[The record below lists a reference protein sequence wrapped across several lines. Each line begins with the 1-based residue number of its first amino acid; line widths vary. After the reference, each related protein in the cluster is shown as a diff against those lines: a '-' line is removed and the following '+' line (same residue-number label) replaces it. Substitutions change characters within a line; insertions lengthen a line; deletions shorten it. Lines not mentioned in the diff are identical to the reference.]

1 MITLYQPKKG
11 YCYNSDSIFLYLFI
25 GKFIPLKNRKN
36 LELLDVGCGV
46 GVVGLLVQ
54 KEFGCKL
61 TAIDKQKQNIFFTQ
75 TNARVNAL
83 ACECIEDDFLTH
95 RFNKRFDLIV
105 SNPPF
110 YHADVI
116 QSQNEHRNIS
126 RYNHHLPIKEF
137 IAQAAKLLKPQ
148 GRFIFCY
155 DAKQCDSLLVQLHKN
170 KLNIEAMQFVHSK
183 LDNEAKLVFISARSN
198 SRALTKIL
206 PPFVV
211 FDKASNYMDEAKLA
225 FEKAGTH
232 SIKCEG

>member
-1 MITLYQPKKG
+1 LITLYQPKDG
-11 YCYNSDSIFLYLFI
+11 YCFNSDSVFLYRFI
-25 GKFIPLKNRKN
+25 AKFVPMKNRKN
-36 LELLDVGCGV
+36 LEVLDVGCGV
-46 GVVGLLVQ
+46 GVVGLLVT

-61 TAIDKQKQNIFFTQ
+61 WAIDKQDKNIFFTQ
-75 TNARVNAL
+75 TNARVNNL
-83 ACECIEDDFLTH
+83 SCECIEDDFLTH
-95 RFNKRFDLIV
+95 RFDKKFDIIV

-110 YHADVI
+110 YHEHVI
-116 QSQNEHRNIS
+116 QSQNEHLNIS
-126 RYNHHLPIKEF
+126 RYNTHLPVDGF
-137 IAQAAKLLKPQ
+137 IEKAAKLLKPQ

-170 KLNIEAMQFVHSK
+170 KLNVEAMQFVHSK
-183 LDNEAKLVFISARSN
+183 LENDAKLVFISARNN

-211 FDKASNYMDEAKLA
+211 FDKDSNYMDEAKLA

>member
-1 MITLYQPKKG
+1 LITLYQPKEG
-11 YCYNSDSIFLYLFI
+11 YCFNSDSVFLYRFIAKFI
-25 GKFIPLKNRKN
+25 GLKNRKN

-46 GVVGLLVQ
+46 GVVGLLVK

-61 TAIDKQKQNIFFTQ
+61 TAIDKQEKNIFFTQ
-75 TNARVNAL
+75 TNARVNDL

-95 RFNKRFDLIV
+95 EFNKHFDVIV

-110 YHADVI
+110 YHEHVI
-116 QSQNEHRNIS
+116 QSQNEHLNIS
-126 RYNHHLPIKEF
+126 RYNTHLPVEEF
-137 IAQAAKLLKPQ
+137 IAKVAKLLKPQ

-155 DAKQCDSLLVQLHKN
+155 DAKQCDSLLVALHQN
-170 KLNIEAMQFVHSK
+170 KLNVEAMQFVHSK
-183 LDNEAKLVFISARSN
+183 LENEAKLVFICARSN

-211 FDKASNYMDEAKLA
+211 FDKNSNYMDEAKLA